1 MHQICLNL
9 IPSFHLSEL
18 GGHSISVL
26 KGTFSL
32 LETSFL
38 LPYPFPFYS
47 PTLSLPHQKRK
58 ENNMDSSSSSTNS
71 DNVMLIVQFHRDL
84 FQLNFSLHKYPC
96 WDGNASPMRCTHA
109 YHTAVFS
116 EVWLPLQGIAT
127 KYHQLMVDEFS
138 CFLGSWNL
146 SSSAHFSRPPIYSS
160 FSSGFHFYKIW
171 QQG

>member
-1 MHQICLNL
+1 MHQICLNV

-38 LPYPFPFYS
+38 LPYPFPFYC
-47 PTLSLPHQKRK
+47 PTLSLPPQKRKENK

-84 FQLNFSLHKYPC
+84 F
-96 WDGNASPMRCTHA
+96 
-109 YHTAVFS
+109 
-116 EVWLPLQGIAT
+116 
-127 KYHQLMVDEFS
+127 
-138 CFLGSWNL
+138 
-146 SSSAHFSRPPIYSS
+146 
-160 FSSGFHFYKIW
+160 
-171 QQG
+171 